1 MQKPVATPG
10 TNRGGSAPA
19 TPNKRVGAGY
29 GPTFSVSFDHYDFR
43 GAIPRVMTSK
53 ILKTGAAAVAAALIV
68 AACATTS
75 ISLPPITSAPSG
87 LDRPGVFVWHDLLT
101 TDPAAAKRFY
111 GGLFDWTF
119 RDFEVGRDGSYTVIY
134 NGETP
139 IGGIVDA
146 RQFNAG
152 INVSQWIPVLSVTD
166 VDAAVATTLAAG
178 GRTFADPVDIE
189 GRGRMAVIGDPQGA
203 VMSLLRSASGDPR
216 YDDLTVSGFIWNEI
230 WADNIPG
237 ALDFYTRVAGYNA
250 AQASIRAGETY
261 HYLSQATVPVAG
273 VLQNPIPGLRP
284 SWVSYVGVRDV
295 DETLARVENLGGRI
309 IFDTVETAGT
319 SDAAAIVD
327 PSGAGLM
334 LQTWPL
340 K

>member
-1 MQKPVATPG
+1 M
-10 TNRGGSAPA
+10 S
-19 TPNKRVGAGY
+19 
-29 GPTFSVSFDHYDFR
+29 
-43 GAIPRVMTSK
+43 SK
-53 ILKTGAAAVAAALIV
+53 ILRTGAAAIAAVLIV
-68 AACATTS
+68 AACAGTG
-75 ISLPPITSAPSG
+75 IRLPPITSTPSG
-87 LDRPGVFVWHDLLT
+87 EDRYGVFVWHDLLT
-101 TDPAAAKRFY
+101 TDPDAAKRFY

-119 RDFEVGRDGSYTVIY
+119 EDFEVGRQGSYTVIY
-134 NGETP
+134 RGGRP

-146 RQFNAG
+146 RQFDSG
-152 INVSQWIPVLSVTD
+152 VNVSQWIPVLSVAD

-203 VMSLLRSASGDPR
+203 VMTLLRSASGDPR
-216 YDDLTVSGFIWNEI
+216 YDDLAVGSFIWNEV
-230 WADNIPG
+230 WTGNIPG
-237 ALDFYTRVAGYNA
+237 ALDFYSRLGDYNTSRT
-250 AQASIRAGETY
+250 SIREGETY

-273 VLQNPIPGLRP
+273 VLQNPVAGLRP
-284 SWVSYVGVRDV
+284 SWVSYVGVQDV
-295 DETLARVENLGGRI
+295 DEILARVERLGGKI
-309 IFDTVETAGT
+309 IVDTVETAGK

>member
-1 MQKPVATPG
+1 
-10 TNRGGSAPA
+10 
-19 TPNKRVGAGY
+19 
-29 GPTFSVSFDHYDFR
+29 
-43 GAIPRVMTSK
+43 MTSK

-68 AACATTS
+68 AACASTS
-75 ISLPPITSAPSG
+75 IRLPPITSMPSG
-87 LDRPGVFVWHDLLT
+87 ENRYGVFVWHDLLT
-101 TDPAAAKRFY
+101 TDPDAAKRFY

-119 RDFEVGRDGSYTVIY
+119 EDFAVGRGGSYTVIY
-134 NGETP
+134 HGDKP

-146 RQFNAG
+146 RQFDSG
-152 INVSQWIPVLSVTD
+152 VNVSQWIPVLSVAD

-178 GRTFADPVDIE
+178 GETFADPVDIE

-203 VMSLLRSASGDPR
+203 VMTLLRSASGDPR
-216 YDDLTVSGFIWNEI
+216 YDDLAVGGFIWNEV
-230 WADNIPG
+230 WTGNIPG
-237 ALDFYTRVAGYNA
+237 ALDFYSRLADYNTSRT
-250 AQASIRAGETY
+250 SIREGETY

-273 VLQNPIPGLRP
+273 VLQNPVPGLRP

-309 IFDTVETAGT
+309 IVDTVETAGT

>member
-1 MQKPVATPG
+1 MISK
-10 TNRGGSAPA
+10 
-19 TPNKRVGAGY
+19 
-29 GPTFSVSFDHYDFR
+29 FFR
-43 GAIPRVMTSK
+43 
-53 ILKTGAAAVAAALIV
+53 TGATAIAAALIV
-68 AACATTS
+68 AACASAS
-75 ISLPPITSAPSG
+75 ISLPPITSKPSG
-87 LDRPGVFVWHDLLT
+87 LERFGVFVWHDLLT
-101 TDPAAAKRFY
+101 TDPDAAKRFY
-111 GGLFDWTF
+111 GGLFGWTF
-119 RDFEVGRDGSYTVIY
+119 TDFDVGRDGSYTVIY

-146 RQFNAG
+146 RQLNAG
-152 INVSQWIPVLSVTD
+152 INVSQWIPVLSVAD

-216 YDDLTVSGFIWNEI
+216 YDDLSIGGFVWNEI
-230 WADNIPG
+230 WTDNIPG
-237 ALDFYTRVAGYNA
+237 ALDFYSRVAGYNR
-250 AQASIRAGETY
+250 AQASIRNGETY

-273 VLQNPIPGLRP
+273 VLQNPIPDLRT
-284 SWVSYVGVRDV
+284 SWVSYIGVRDV
-295 DETLARVENLGGRI
+295 DDILTRVEGLGGRI
-309 IFDTVETAGT
+309 IVDTIEMAGT